1 MVLKSE
7 SQSEDC
13 QYKSLD
19 LGLCR
24 MSHFLS
30 LLPGTEPGIYGRV
43 IGHILFFFTMLS
55 LTYLPDADHWLVLNR
70 NVVLSGALHPFI
82 AEADEAED
90 TEVRS
95 HDGN

>member
-19 LGLCR
+19 LDLCR

-30 LLPGTEPGIYGRV
+30 LLPGTEPV
-43 IGHILFFFTMLS
+43 IGRILFFFTMLS

-70 NVVLSGALHPFI
+70 NVVFSGALHAFI
-82 AEADEAED
+82 AEADEGED
-90 TEVRS
+90 MEVRS